1 MSTYGITNWTPE
13 VAGADIVDIVFVHGL
28 RGSGTGTW
36 TASNN
41 IGPWPAAFLPKDL
54 SKANVKARILAFTYD
69 ANIVNMTGEPAG
81 QNRIEQHARNL
92 LGELNSERL
101 LAGTEERPLVFVCHS
116 LGGLVVKNALNLS
129 SRSPEP
135 YIRAILDHT
144 KGVIFMGT
152 PHLGADAAKYAKFLS
167 GFASVF
173 KPTMSDI
180 VRVLERDSE
189 VLATITSDFHE
200 MLRVRAKDGKKEIHL
215 VCFEEELP
223 MHKFGISHTVVDRR
237 SARID
242 GWPFFTIHAD
252 HVGMTKFENEN
263 DNGYKNVK
271 AQLIMLT
278 RPEKKA
284 VAPANAVRASWTDGT
299 RSGVY
304 KTGDT
309 NITRS
314 NLSSGGGNMT
324 VGSSMNFQG

>member
-1 MSTYGITNWTPE
+1 
-13 VAGADIVDIVFVHGL
+13 IVFVHGL

-69 ANIVNMTGEPAG
+69 ANIVNMTGEPA
-81 QNRIEQHARNL
+81 
-92 LGELNSERL
+92 ERL

-263 DNGYKNVK
+263 DNGY
-271 AQLIMLT
+271 
-278 RPEKKA
+278 
-284 VAPANAVRASWTDGT
+284 
-299 RSGVY
+299 
-304 KTGDT
+304 
-309 NITRS
+309 
-314 NLSSGGGNMT
+314 
-324 VGSSMNFQG
+324 